1 MDDTQVARIDT
12 LLLKLQH
19 VFEATSYTLENM
31 SAEIDGLRRELTS
44 IKKAFRKGTPAV
56 SGSRQ
61 LRSLRK
67 SG

>member
-1 MDDTQVARIDT
+1 MDDAPVARIDT

-31 SAEIDGLRRELTS
+31 SAEIDGLRRELMS
-44 IKKAFRKGTPAV
+44 IKKASRKSTRAV
-56 SGSRQ
+56 SGSAQ
-61 LRSLRK
+61 LRPMRK